1 MTARAYVWQYVR
13 TAMPEP
19 AATTADAAVAA
30 VDGIEGWLS
39 DGQVRRLFE
48 AARTVPAGGRIVEI
62 GSFRGRS
69 TVVLGLAAAPGVEI
83 VAIDPHAGN
92 DRGPQEISGFEAE
105 AEDDRGVFL
114 ANLERA
120 GLAQRIT
127 SVRKFSGDAHGD
139 VADPI
144 DLLWVDGAHRF
155 GPARADL
162 RDWGRR
168 VRPGGALL
176 VHDSWSSIGVTL
188 ALLVAMTFGRTWR
201 YDGRVGS
208 LASYTKTRG
217 GAGSIVRQLAE
228 LPWFVL
234 NVIKKVLISLKLRP
248 GPWPY

>member
-1 MTARAYVWQYVR
+1 
-13 TAMPEP
+13 MPEP
-19 AATTADAAVAA
+19 LATTADAAFAA
-30 VDGIEGWLS
+30 VDGVDGWLS
-39 DGQVRRLFE
+39 EGQVRRLFE
-48 AARTVPAGGRIVEI
+48 ATGAVPAGGRIVEI

-69 TVVLGLAAAPGVEI
+69 TIVLGLAAGSDVEI

-92 DRGPQEISGFEAE
+92 DRGPQEISGYEAE
-105 AEDDRGVFL
+105 AADDRTTFL

-120 GLAQRIT
+120 GVADRVRP
-127 SVRKFSGDAHGD
+127 VRKFSSDAHGD

-188 ALLVAMTFGRTWR
+188 ALVVALASGRTWR

-208 LASYTKTRG
+208 LASYTKVPG
-217 GAGSIVRQLAE
+217 GVRSALRQLAE
-228 LPWFVL
+228 LPWFAR
-234 NVIKKVLISLKLRP
+234 NVVKKVLITLKLRS